1 VYEGL
6 RYALSLPLFVI
17 GALFA
22 LYGVF
27 ALTFREGSGRTYIKI
42 AGGQMD
48 AHLAGG
54 ISLAIAAL
62 LIASGVVA
70 KHRGRRAG
78 G

>member
-1 VYEGL
+1 MKAL
-6 RYALSLPLFVI
+6 RYALSLPLFAI

-27 ALTFREGSGRTYIKI
+27 ALTFREGSGRMYVKI
-42 AGGQMD
+42 AGSRMD

-62 LIASGVVA
+62 LIAAGVVA
-70 KHRGRRAG
+70 NHRGRRAG